1 MQFSL
6 WLAWVNMRMQMC
18 SSFIRGVS
26 SLLNGRVAGTK
37 DSGAPT
43 FPRPK
48 HQRFTIVFSL
58 PSNKQFKVE
67 KLLFIRDFNGFS
79 TTNSAYYCSAAL
91 HEILMLLSSMYK
103 AGFNSFRIE
112 TAQL

>member
-6 WLAWVNMRMQMC
+6 WLALVNMRMQMC
-18 SSFIRGVS
+18 KSFIRGVP

-37 DSGAPT
+37 DSATPT
-43 FPRPK
+43 FLPQK
-48 HQRFTIVFSL
+48 HQRFTYVFSS

-67 KLLFIRDFNGFS
+67 TLIFILDFNSFS
-79 TTNSAYYCSAAL
+79 TTNSAFYCSDAL
-91 HEILMLLSSMYK
+91 HEILMLLSSVYK
-103 AGFNSFRIE
+103 AGFNSVRIE